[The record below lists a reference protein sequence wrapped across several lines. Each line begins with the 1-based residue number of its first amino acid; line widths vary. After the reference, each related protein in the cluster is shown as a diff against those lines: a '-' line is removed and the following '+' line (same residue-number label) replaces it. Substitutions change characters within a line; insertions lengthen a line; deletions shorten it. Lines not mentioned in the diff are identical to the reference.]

1 MFSTLISLFSKSTTF
16 QVKRKS
22 TLSPLLLLYL
32 YHASQFIKKSTSF
45 GNGVPGIPGTPG
57 IPGRDGRDG
66 RDGAKGDQ
74 GMPGNTGPQG
84 PPGPTG
90 ANGAKE
96 EQGAPFPKR
105 ESGSSGMLANR
116 NWRECAWKNV
126 DDNRDH
132 GLIKVRLN
140 CICIKIPLRFIT

>member
-1 MFSTLISLFSKSTTF
+1 M
-16 QVKRKS
+16 
-22 TLSPLLLLYL
+22 
-32 YHASQFIKKSTSF
+32 
-45 GNGVPGIPGTPG
+45 PGTPG
-57 IPGRDGRDG
+57 MLGRDGRDG

-90 ANGAKE
+90 ANGAKG

-116 NWRECAWKNV
+116 NWRECAWKNL
-126 DDNRDH
+126 DDDRDH
-132 GLIKVRLN
+132 RLIKVRLN